1 MPYTQQDLD
10 RIDKEIGSGAAEQQY
25 GDNRVRKRSLSE
37 LLRIRAEIQAELAA
51 PNPTIRQVRFETRKG
66 V

>member
-1 MPYTQQDLD
+1 MAYTQQDLD
-10 RIDKEIGSGAAEQQY
+10 RIKKEIGSGAAEQQY
-25 GDNRVRKRSLSE
+25 GDNRVRKRTLSE

-51 PNPTIRQVRFETRKG
+51 QQPPIRQVRFNTKKG

>member
-1 MPYTQQDLD
+1 MYTQQDLD
-10 RIDKEIGSGAAEQQY
+10 RIEKEIASGAAEQQY

-37 LLRIRAEIQAELAA
+37 LMRIRAEIQAALAQQQ
-51 PNPTIRQVRFETRKG
+51 PPIRQVQINTEKG

>member
-1 MPYTQQDLD
+1 MGYTQQDLD
-10 RIDKEIGSGAAEQQY
+10 RIEKEIGSGAAEQQY
-25 GDNRVRKRSLSE
+25 GDNRVRKRSLAD

-51 PNPTIRQVRFETRKG
+51 QQPPIRQVRFETSKG

>member
-37 LLRIRAEIQAELAA
+37 LLRIRAEIQAALAA
-51 PNPTIRQVRFETRKG
+51 QDPPIRQVRFNTTKG

>member
-1 MPYTQQDLD
+1 MAYTQQDLD
-10 RIDKEIGSGAAEQQY
+10 RIEKEIGSGAVEQQY

-37 LLRIRAEIQAELAA
+37 LMRIRAEIRAELATA
-51 PNPTIRQVRFETRKG
+51 QPPIRQVRINTEKG

>member
-1 MPYTQQDLD
+1 MAYTQQDLD

-37 LLRIRAEIQAELAA
+37 LLRIRAEIQAALAA
-51 PNPTIRQVRFETRKG
+51 PDPPIRQVRINTAKG

>member
-10 RIDKEIGSGAAEQQY
+10 RIDKEISSGAAEQQY

-37 LLRIRAEIQAELAA
+37 LLRIRAEIQAALAA
-51 PNPTIRQVRFETRKG
+51 PDLPIRQVRFNTAKG

>member
-1 MPYTQQDLD
+1 MAYTQQDLD
-10 RIDKEIGSGAAEQQY
+10 RIEKEIGGGAAEMQY
-25 GDNRVRKRSLSE
+25 GDNRVRKRSLAD

-51 PNPTIRQVRFETRKG
+51 QQPPIRQVRFDTKKG